1 MFLCVVTQPLGLDVV
16 PDVYIMSAL
25 RSRGRDSWNGGSE
38 TVFRSFALQ
47 SGVKSVKGTSLTS
60 SRRAIPTFSKAGWIT
75 TNEGCESLI
84 V

>member
-16 PDVYIMSAL
+16 PDVYIMRAL
-25 RSRGRDSWNGGSE
+25 RSSGRDSWNGGSG
-38 TVFRSFALQ
+38 TASISFALEK
-47 SGVKSVKGTSLTS
+47 GLKIVKGTSLTS
-60 SRRAIPTFSKAGWIT
+60 SRRAMPTFSKAGWIT